1 MRCMQ
6 YRVISFY
13 RYVRI
18 EQPEEMRDSIRTY
31 CEEHS
36 ILGRILIATEGI
48 NGAVSG
54 TDEEIRAFQHYLA
67 ENPLFAQL
75 TFREQVADVN
85 TYHKLVVR
93 VRSEIVRFGV
103 PVRFEK
109 PGTHLSPVELEKWY
123 STSEDFVIIDGRNE
137 YEYEVGRFKNAV
149 KLPIE
154 NFREF
159 AGMTNELEKYKTKK
173 MVLYCTGGIRCEK
186 ASAYLKE
193 QGFPQVY
200 QVEGGVINYVN
211 QFPNAHWEGGL
222 FVFDDRLV
230 SDVGETI
237 TQCGLCGVAEKQYMN
252 CHNLDCDELFI
263 CCEKCC
269 EKMKRCCSDECMQ
282 SPRQRKVIEM
292 KKYVQIGV
300 IENYYAKANVA
311 LVKMNL
317 SAVSFPLKVMIKG
330 KTTAEFEYEIQ
341 YAHNAEG
348 KEITRASEGEIITF
362 PLSQKVRRHDVV
374 LLASI

>member
-1 MRCMQ
+1 MQ
-6 YRVISFY
+6 YKVISFY
-13 RYVRI
+13 RYVQI
-18 EQPEEMRDSIRTY
+18 GEPEELREELKKY
-31 CEEHS
+31 CEEHK

-54 TDEEIRAFQHYLA
+54 RVEDVTLFQQFLRG
-67 ENPLFAQL
+67 NKFFSGL
-75 TFREQVADVN
+75 TFREQETEEN

-93 VRSEIVRFGV
+93 VRNEIVRFGV
-103 PVRFEK
+103 PVTFEK
-109 PGTHLSPVELEKWY
+109 PGTHLSPGELEKWY
-123 STSEDFVIIDGRNE
+123 ETNEDFVIIDARNG

-149 KLPIE
+149 RLPIE

-159 AGMTNELEKYKTKK
+159 AGMVTELEKYKAKK

-193 QGFPQVY
+193 QGFDSVY

-237 TQCGLCGVAEKQYMN
+237 TLCEHCGVAEKQYRN

-263 CCEKCC
+263 CCGSCTEEMKSCCSEKC
-269 EKMKRCCSDECMQ
+269 MIA
-282 SPRQRKVIEM
+282 PRQRKVIET
-292 KKYVQIGV
+292 KKYAQIGV
-300 IENYYAKANVA
+300 IENYYAKVKVA
-311 LVKMNL
+311 LVQIN
-317 SAVSFPLKVMIKG
+317 ATPVTFPLKVMIKG
-330 KTTAEFEYEIQ
+330 KTTEEFEYEIKQ
-341 YAHNAEG
+341 AQDPQG
-348 KEITRASEGEIITF
+348 KEIRATREGDIITF
-362 PLSQKVRRHDVV
+362 PLGQKVRRHDKV
-374 LLASI
+374 LLLFP